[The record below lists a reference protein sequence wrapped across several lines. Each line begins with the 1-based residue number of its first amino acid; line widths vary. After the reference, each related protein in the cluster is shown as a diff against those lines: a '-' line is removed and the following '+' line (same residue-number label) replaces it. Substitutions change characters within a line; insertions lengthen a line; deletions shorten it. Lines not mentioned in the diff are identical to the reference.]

1 MPTDLGCMGCS
12 FWSGKGILYLY
23 VKGTFKDCYAL
34 YAVLS
39 RTWCGLFEMLPRY
52 KANYSF
58 NEADIPYLFL
68 SSHRKVWYFIWDCID
83 NFFICRDNLV
93 HILQLARAS
102 VAIMAMVD
110 VGHCKRA
117 CCMRWFESLYD
128 GSFEGQKGANLNP
141 WHTSNAALG
150 SSRVCRLQSTVWV
163 HLSEP
168 PVWNCARR
176 RFAPPRCPERLP
188 LHVGAGNLSI
198 SFYAALVRGISIK
211 TLRAAHTPIMLP
223 GPLVCQL
230 HPSSRMLGFSVEQ
243 VVLQIP
249 GLSLL
254 LVHFPSVRSY
264 FCKHGGVYF
273 AGAVCSGS
281 KNARGIQW
289 PDSSGL
295 RFCTQ
300 QGLEFTSHALWGVA
314 KANLRCATWVGHRAS
329 LKHFYVHSSPVA
341 TRKLLH

>member
-176 RFAPPRCPERLP
+176 RFAPPPVPWASAIACGRWQPVNQLLRSTSARDFNQDFTCGAHANHVAWP
-188 LHVGAGNLSI
+188 L
-198 SFYAALVRGISIK
+198 
-211 TLRAAHTPIMLP
+211 
-223 GPLVCQL
+223 
-230 HPSSRMLGFSVEQ
+230 
-243 VVLQIP
+243 
-249 GLSLL
+249 GLSAA
-254 LVHFPSVRSY
+254 P
-264 FCKHGGVYF
+264 
-273 AGAVCSGS
+273 
-281 KNARGIQW
+281 I
-289 PDSSGL
+289 
-295 RFCTQ
+295 
-300 QGLEFTSHALWGVA
+300 
-314 KANLRCATWVGHRAS
+314 
-329 LKHFYVHSSPVA
+329 
-341 TRKLLH
+341 